1 MVDHNLFSSLLSNFR
16 QCKAKGTW
24 AKLELETCNG
34 EEQVSFTA
42 RAPDPPVRAA
52 RRPPTVV
59 GHPPRQH
66 AGFRRPAAG
75 QPPNP
80 TAGQTQAAGQPPT
93 SAAGQ
98 TQAAGHPST
107 PASGHPQAAGL
118 PTTTA
123 VGQTQAAGQPPTP
136 AAGQRQAAGFP
147 PKPANDYP
155 TVFRKKTPSTWRRD
169 NQRFISWC
177 YRRNPTPPH
186 GLPRVQIPP
195 PHPADPATPAVSDP
209 LQAATPPQGL
219 PRVQI
224 PPPHQAAAASV
235 SADTLQA
242 ATPEPQERPPPPSP
256 PLLRPRKRS
265 RCIEQVDGCLDDETS
280 DEGTSDEETSDEETS
295 EEETSEEETSKDKS
309 PAASSSPAKEQQ
321 QPSLEEILYVFQETA
336 EKKLDKK
343 FQEFLED
350 IRNSQV

>member
-177 YRRNPTPPH
+177 YKRNPTPPH

-195 PHPADPATPAVSDP
+195 SHPADPATPAVSDP

-235 SADTLQA
+235 SADMLQA

-321 QPSLEEILYVFQETA
+321 QLILVERLLAIA
-336 EKKLDKK
+336 EKKIDKR
-343 FQEFLED
+343 FEEFMEE
-350 IRNSQV
+350 IRNSHV

>member
-52 RRPPTVV
+52 RRAPTVV

-66 AGFRRPAAG
+66 AGFRRP
-75 QPPNP
+75 
-80 TAGQTQAAGQPPT
+80 AAGQPPT

-107 PASGHPQAAGL
+107 PASGQPQAAGL

-155 TVFRKKTPSTWRRD
+155 TVFRKKNTI
-169 NQRFISWC
+169 NM
-177 YRRNPTPPH
+177 
-186 GLPRVQIPP
+186 
-195 PHPADPATPAVSDP
+195 
-209 LQAATPPQGL
+209 
-219 PRVQI
+219 
-224 PPPHQAAAASV
+224 
-235 SADTLQA
+235 
-242 ATPEPQERPPPPSP
+242 
-256 PLLRPRKRS
+256 
-265 RCIEQVDGCLDDETS
+265 ET
-280 DEGTSDEETSDEETS
+280 
-295 EEETSEEETSKDKS
+295 
-309 PAASSSPAKEQQ
+309 
-321 QPSLEEILYVFQETA
+321 
-336 EKKLDKK
+336 
-343 FQEFLED
+343 
-350 IRNSQV
+350 